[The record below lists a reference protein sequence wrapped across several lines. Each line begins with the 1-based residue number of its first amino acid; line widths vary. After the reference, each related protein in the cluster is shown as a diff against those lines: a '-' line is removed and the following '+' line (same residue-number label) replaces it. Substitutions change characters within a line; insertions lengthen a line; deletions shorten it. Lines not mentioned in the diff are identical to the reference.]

1 MKEPETYWT
10 QSRSEF
16 WASIEKVLNLARH
29 QIWLY
34 DSSFDDWPLES
45 VSCNNAMRD
54 ALLRMKASA
63 IELTPLIIL
72 LKDIDW
78 IEKHGA
84 RLLALRSRYPS
95 LFDIRLIP
103 QSFHASECIAIVD
116 QQHAVIRPHKDS
128 YRAKTVIALPSEVEN
143 RQSKLRQLR
152 EISSPCLP
160 TTTLGL

>member
-10 QSRSEF
+10 QSRREF
-16 WASIEKVLNLARH
+16 WASIEKVINLARH
-29 QIWLY
+29 QIWLF
-34 DSSFDDWPLES
+34 DGSFEDWPLES
-45 VSCNNAMRD
+45 VSCNQALSA

-63 IELTPLIIL
+63 VESTPLIIL
-72 LKDIDW
+72 LREIDW

-84 RLLALRSRYPS
+84 RLLALKRRYPA

-103 QSFHASECIAIVD
+103 QSIHASESIAIVD
-116 QQHAVIRPHKDS
+116 QQHAVLRPHKDA